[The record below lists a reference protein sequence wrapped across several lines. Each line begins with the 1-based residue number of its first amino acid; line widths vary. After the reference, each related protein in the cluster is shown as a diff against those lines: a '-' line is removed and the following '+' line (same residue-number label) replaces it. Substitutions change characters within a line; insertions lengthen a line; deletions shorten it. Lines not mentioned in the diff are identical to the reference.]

1 VSHVSLGSWLHKQ
14 NSRGAWQLRWATLDG
29 HGKLHYWRSKPN
41 DMSVPPAGAIDV
53 SNAVI
58 HFDGSSARAGVFVI
72 KSNQK
77 EVAFQADTLEAAS
90 QWVNELKES
99 SSLSAG
105 DDDNSHHMSALS
117 TPFADEHKQKM

>member
-1 VSHVSLGSWLHKQ
+1 
-14 NSRGAWQLRWATLDG
+14 
-29 HGKLHYWRSKPN
+29 
-41 DMSVPPAGAIDV
+41 MSVPPAGAIDV
-53 SNAVI
+53 SNAAI

-90 QWVNELKES
+90 QWVNELKEA
-99 SSLSAG
+99 SSLSAT
-105 DDDNSHHMSALS
+105 DDDNSHHMSALC